1 MHCTSTLEG
10 HNEKL
15 LIAASLAK
23 NGYFHF
29 FHLLLLTLKRLSVL
43 LGVGWFCWFVFAL
56 FFCFFVWLG
65 LFFFFKMRN
74 RSIQVDNTI
83 SELL

>member
-23 NGYFHF
+23 KWLFPFF
-29 FHLLLLTLKRLSVL
+29 FHLLLLTLKMLSVL
-43 LGVGWFCWFVFAL
+43 LGGGGGGWGGFVGL
-56 FFCFFVWLG
+56 FLVCFSGFFVWLG
-65 LFFFFKMRN
+65 FF
-74 RSIQVDNTI
+74 
-83 SELL
+83 